1 MRTTVTSLLIALTL
15 PGSAFC
21 TTTAASNASF
31 TPCGTPHPAS
41 PREQQAIFE
50 KYTELLYVK
59 RAPVAAYAYIPANQI
74 QHNPYTLDGAA
85 ASFPVVNSIIGN
97 SSLGVQVL
105 HQAFAA
111 PFGWVYWRLDG
122 FYPAPAALLD
132 LYRFEGGCIL
142 EHWDITQAVPADAI
156 NPHALF

>member
-1 MRTTVTSLLIALTL
+1 MRATSASLLSTLTL
-15 PGSAFC
+15 VGSAFC
-21 TTTAASNASF
+21 TTVASNVSF
-31 TPCGTPHPAS
+31 TPCAPHPAS

-50 KYTELLYVK
+50 KYAELLYVK

-85 ASFPVVNSIIGN
+85 TSFPVVNSIIGN
-97 SSLGVQVL
+97 SSLGVEVL

-111 PFGWVYWRLDG
+111 PFGWVHWRLDG

-142 EHWDITQAVPADAI
+142 EHWDITQEVPADAI